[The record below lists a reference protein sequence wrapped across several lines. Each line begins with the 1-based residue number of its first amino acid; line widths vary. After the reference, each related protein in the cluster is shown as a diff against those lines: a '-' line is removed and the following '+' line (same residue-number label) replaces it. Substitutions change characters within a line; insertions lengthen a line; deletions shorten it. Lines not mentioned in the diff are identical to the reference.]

1 MEEVNSKYKVL
12 FVCLGNICRSPAAHG
27 IFEHVVREK
36 GMEDKIEVDSA
47 GTYSGHRGELPDRRM
62 RNAAM
67 YRGYALTHRSR
78 PVSSLDFL
86 DFDMIIAM
94 DDQNYEDLMHLAPSV
109 EATHKIRRMAEFF
122 TTHKISYVP
131 DPYYMGAEG
140 FQLVLDL
147 LEEEHVNLGVVVDV
161 QEVYAT
167 THKLCDS
174 VDTVICTLADICQD
188 TLVRHCVELL
198 VVDVAYTSLQRAHSL
213 QKTLLEGATY

>member
-1 MEEVNSKYKVL
+1 MNTSNDLNINNKYKVL

-27 IFEHVVREK
+27 IFEHIVREK
-36 GMEDKIEVDSA
+36 GMSGRIDVDSA
-47 GTYSGHRGELPDRRM
+47 GTYSWHRGELPDRRM

-147 LEEEHVNLGVVVDV
+147 LEEGCLNLFN
-161 QEVYAT
+161 EIAI
-167 THKLCDS
+167 KAES
-174 VDTVICTLADICQD
+174 F
-188 TLVRHCVELL
+188 
-198 VVDVAYTSLQRAHSL
+198 
-213 QKTLLEGATY
+213 